1 MKKLLLSGSIVA
13 LLLPG
18 LVFAAYNDVT
28 LTTDVVFSVNGITIN
43 ATSSP
48 GTIQS
53 IEVGSDSF
61 AVTILANSAFKV
73 TAPNLNKLS
82 ASTGQGQDV
91 NICNST
97 ESTLGYNL
105 LGTSETITVTIT
117 PSTTLC
123 ADATEV
129 ASSSRTDEAG
139 GGGGGGATTVAP
151 TTPVVVTIQGAN
163 AEAIAAIKAQLI
175 VLIEQLITELIKQLQ
190 AAIAAQ
196 AGSSSY

>member
-1 MKKLLLSGSIVA
+1 MKKLLLSGSIA
-13 LLLPG
+13 TLLLPS
-18 LVFAAYNDVT
+18 LAFAAYNDVT

-43 ATSSP
+43 ATSST
-48 GTIQS
+48 GTIES

-61 AVTILANSAFKV
+61 SVDILANSSFKV

-105 LGTSETITVTIT
+105 LGTSETITVTIV

-123 ADATEV
+123 ADPTEV

-139 GGGGGGATTVAP
+139 GGGGGVTTVA
-151 TTPVVVTIQGAN
+151 TPVVAPIVVVGGAN
-163 AEAIAAIKAQLI
+163 AEAIAAIKSQLI
-175 VLIEQLITELIKQLQ
+175 VLIQELISILIQQLQ
-190 AAIAAQ
+190 VEIQ
-196 AGSSSY
+196 ALQTSGSY